1 MRIPPSILGAALA
14 FCLSTAVQA
23 HAFLDRADPRVGSVV
38 SKAPAAV
45 RLTFTQ
51 GVEAVFCRVTVTG
64 PPGFG
69 GAGPA
74 RASPGDPRSLVVDL
88 RSPAPAGT
96 YVVRWRVLSVDTHV
110 SEGDFSFQVRP

>member
-1 MRIPPSILGAALA
+1 MRIPHMMLGAILALGA
-14 FCLSTAVQA
+14 FTEAQA
-23 HAFLDRADPRVGSVV
+23 HAFLDRATPRVGSVV
-38 SKAPAAV
+38 SKAPTSV

-51 GVEAVFCRVTVTG
+51 GVEVVFCRVTVTW

-69 GAGPA
+69 GAGEA
-74 RASPGDPRSLVVDL
+74 RAAPGDPKSLVVDL

-110 SEGDFSFQVRP
+110 TEGDFSFQVRP